1 MLIYSKLHSKSC
13 DYLYETISVASGPF
27 SAHVCAESFSFP
39 MQWDSQPIALRVLSN
54 LLKYLKL
61 KLFDRTYNEYL
72 LCKSVSCSCTYYAL
86 FALQTFSLAS
96 LQHAYECCHYSN
108 LHSCVRSINCRKK
121 IFQVDLKTFGWDKKD
136 VYSSCDR
143 CYNCAAVGCHT
154 LHLDT
159 RPRLVDCALIM
170 LSLLQSKNEGGISF
184 YSFLDERLP
193 GPATLHKLNQ
203 VQHI

>member
-1 MLIYSKLHSKSC
+1 M
-13 DYLYETISVASGPF
+13 
-27 SAHVCAESFSFP
+27 
-39 MQWDSQPIALRVLSN
+39 
-54 LLKYLKL
+54 
-61 KLFDRTYNEYL
+61 
-72 LCKSVSCSCTYYAL
+72 
-86 FALQTFSLAS
+86 FALHLSVFLCNEILSQLRFVFTQICQNTWNYSFLIVHTMNTYFVKVCRVHVLRSICASDLFFGIITACLRMLSLF
-96 LQHAYECCHYSN
+96 EF
-108 LHSCVRSINCRKK
+108 HSCVRSINCRKK
-121 IFQVDLKTFGWDKKD
+121 IFEVDLKTFGWDKKD
-136 VYSSCDR
+136 VYSSCDG

>member
-72 LCKSVSCSCTYYAL
+72 LCKSVSCSRITLYL
-86 FALQTFSLAS
+86 RFRPFLW
-96 LQHAYECCHYSN
+96 HHYSMPTN
-108 LHSCVRSINCRKK
+108 AVIIRICIAACDRSIAGKRFSKLTLRNSDETRKMS
-121 IFQVDLKTFGWDKKD
+121 T
-136 VYSSCDR
+136 
-143 CYNCAAVGCHT
+143 
-154 LHLDT
+154 
-159 RPRLVDCALIM
+159 RLVIAVTIV
-170 LSLLQSKNEGGISF
+170 LLLAAIPFTWTQG
-184 YSFLDERLP
+184 P
-193 GPATLHKLNQ
+193 G
-203 VQHI
+203 